1 MFKIKNSANVQD
13 LLKFIALIAMMV
25 DHSGFYLAQDE
36 YLFRVIGRFVLPIF
50 AFYTGYNFHGKM
62 RHIIWILGAILIGL
76 HIYVY
81 TVPPFISNILIT
93 FAFGQLYLSYVGK
106 TILANE
112 KMFFVHFVVMII
124 LTVFTYK
131 IMDYGT
137 LGIAIMMIGYKARNE
152 REVDGAYLTLA
163 IICTAIFNEYI
174 MYQIYHNLWYEITAA
189 LFAMSAGLCLIY
201 ADHNKSI
208 SLNIRPITRNMLYIY
223 FVSIV
228 WFISVAY
235 NRVFHII

>member
-1 MFKIKNSANVQD
+1 MFKIKNRANIQD
-13 LLKFIALIAMMV
+13 LVKFIALISMMI
-25 DHSGFYLAQDE
+25 DHWGFYLAQDE

-62 RHIIWILGAILIGL
+62 RHIIWIFGAILIGL

-81 TVPPFISNILIT
+81 TIFTSNILIT

-106 TILANE
+106 AILANE
-112 KMFFVHFVVMII
+112 QMFFLHFIVM
-124 LTVFTYK
+124 LVSTVFTYE

-152 REVDGAYLTLA
+152 GEVDGSYLALA
-163 IICTAIFNEYI
+163 MICTAIFNEYI
-174 MYQIYHNLWYEITAA
+174 MSQAYHHLLYEIIAA
-189 LFAMSAGLCLIY
+189 LLAISAGLCLKY

-208 SLNIRPITRNMLYIY
+208 PLNIRPITRNMLYIY
-223 FVSIV
+223 FVSIIG
-228 WFISVAY
+228 FIMVAY